1 MSTPTTRQ
9 EFKDYCLRQLGFPVI
24 DINVDDDQVDD
35 RIDEALQ
42 YFRDYHFD
50 GIEKIY
56 MRYKLTQAD
65 IDRHWIYV
73 PSAVIG
79 ITSVWPFDDSN
90 STVNMFDLRYQLRL
104 HDLYD
109 FTSVSYVPYEITM
122 QHIRTIQL
130 LFTGTPQFRYNRHL
144 GKLYIDLD
152 WVRFVKEDS
161 WIVVECYRQL
171 EPDLITLDGTANV
184 SSSSNTVVGTGTY
197 FYKDFVIGD
206 ELVINNEARRIV
218 NIDSDVSINVSN
230 AYSMTSNNNTIVKT
244 GLSSVWNDRFLKRY
258 GTALIKRQ
266 WGNNLKKFAGIQ
278 MPGGVTL
285 NGQQI
290 YDEAARE
297 IEEIEQD
304 MMVLNVLPP
313 EILVG

>member
-1 MSTPTTRQ
+1 
-9 EFKDYCLRQLGFPVI
+9 
-24 DINVDDDQVDD
+24 
-35 RIDEALQ
+35 
-42 YFRDYHFD
+42 
-50 GIEKIY
+50 
-56 MRYKLTQAD
+56 
-65 IDRHWIYV
+65 
-73 PSAVIG
+73 
-79 ITSVWPFDDSN
+79 
-90 STVNMFDLRYQLRL
+90 MFDLRYQLRL

-130 LFTGTPQFRYNRHL
+130 LFTGTPQFRYNRHM

-152 WVRFVKEDS
+152 WLRFVKEDS

-171 EPDLITLDGTANV
+171 EPDLITLTGTANV
-184 SSSSNTVVGTGTY
+184 SSSSNNVVGTGTY
-197 FYKDFVIGD
+197 FYKDFVVGD